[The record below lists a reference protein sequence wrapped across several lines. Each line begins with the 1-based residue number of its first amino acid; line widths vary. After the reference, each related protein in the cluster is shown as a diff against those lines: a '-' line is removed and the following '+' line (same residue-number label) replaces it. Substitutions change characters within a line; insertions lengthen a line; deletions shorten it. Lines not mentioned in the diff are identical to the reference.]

1 MMDAPF
7 ITAKTPIQCPVL
19 RKSFTLRGGV
29 KTARLSITGLGLYRA
44 FVNNKRVGNDY
55 LTPGFNDY
63 DAYLRYQTYDI
74 SAMAETDTT
83 IEVYLG
89 DGWYKG
95 RFGLNEHSGN
105 IWGSKYLLA
114 AEISII
120 AEDGSSTVIKT
131 DETWTAAASFI
142 RETSIY
148 DGEFQDRT
156 VDSTQSIECEIV
168 KTHYNVI
175 PYTGVPMVEKHL
187 LKPELY
193 ISPKGEQILDFKQ
206 NMAGV
211 CRFVCGVPKGAAV
224 TLRFGETLLD
234 GCFYNDNYRS
244 AKSEFVYI
252 SDGNARLVEPY
263 FTYYGFRYVKVEGIE
278 TVNPDDFSGVVIYSD
293 LSETLRVETSAPKI
307 NRLIQNA
314 VWGQRGNFLDIPTDC
329 PQRDERLGWTGDTQV
344 FSGTACYHM
353 NCLLFYAKF
362 LDDLRADQI
371 MYYKGNIPM
380 YSPSLKGTPKSGG
393 AVWADA
399 ATIVSWNIYMHYGDQ
414 EQLRK
419 NYPLMHDYVETL
431 IASDTRDNTGH
442 LLSKDFTF
450 GDWVALDG
458 TTPMSSM
465 GGTDATFIRSV
476 YYYNSVSICGRAAS
490 VLKFQDDAGRYAV
503 LAEQI
508 KTAILK
514 EFFTESGRLGLETQT
529 SYVLSLYYGIHKNRE
544 KVIEGFK
551 ARLAKDLYRIKTGF
565 TGTSLML
572 PALMDAGMVNDAYR
586 ILFNETFPG
595 WLYTVNLGATTIW
608 ERWNSLLPNGRVSST
623 GMNSLNHYSAGSV
636 CEAIYSRIAG
646 LRCVAPGWKEAVI
659 APQPNYR
666 LKRISLEFD
675 SPCGTYKT
683 AWEICADNSFEMHVT
698 IPAGARA
705 VIIRPRHPEQERIEV
720 YGGSYQY
727 RYTPVSNFLYPFSKK
742 TPVLDLLVND
752 AAREI
757 IMQKLPRIYK
767 WVGGDNEEFSSF
779 PLEVLPGLVE
789 EFGASVETV
798 EEADALLKTIAG

>member
-1 MMDAPF
+1 MEAPF
-7 ITAKTPIQCPVL
+7 ISAKTPIQCPVL
-19 RKSFTLRGGV
+19 RKSFTLRGSV

-44 FVNNKRVGNDY
+44 FINNKRVGNDY

-63 DAYLRYQTYDI
+63 DAYLRYQTYDVGTLV
-74 SAMAETDTT
+74 ETENT

-95 RFGLNEHSGN
+95 RFGLNGHSGN

-114 AEISII
+114 AELSITT
-120 AEDGSSTVIKT
+120 EDGDSTVIKT
-131 DETWTAAASFI
+131 DETWTAAKSFI

-148 DGEFQDRT
+148 DGEIQDRT
-156 VDSTQSIECEIV
+156 ADSTQCIACEAV
-168 KTHYNVI
+168 KTRYNVI
-175 PYTGVPMVEKHL
+175 PYIGVPMVEKHL

-193 ISPKGEQILDFKQ
+193 ISPKGERILDFKQ
-206 NMAGV
+206 NMVGV
-211 CRFVCGVPKGAAV
+211 CRFVCGLPKGAAV
-224 TLRFGETLLD
+224 TLRFGETLQD
-234 GCFYNDNYRS
+234 GCFYNANYRS
-244 AKSEFVYI
+244 AKAEFTYI
-252 SDGNARLVEPY
+252 SDGTTLIVEPY

-278 TVNPDDFSGVVIYSD
+278 TVNPHDFSGAVIYSD
-293 LSETLRVETSAPKI
+293 LPETLRVETSAPKI

-314 VWGQRGNFLDIPTDC
+314 VWGQRGNFLDVPTDC
-329 PQRDERLGWTGDTQV
+329 PQRDERLGWTGDAHP
-344 FSGTACYHM
+344 FSRTACYHM
-353 NCLLFYAKF
+353 NCLPFYAKF

-371 MYYKGNIPM
+371 MYYQGNIPM

-399 ATIVSWNIYMHYGDQ
+399 ATILSWNIYMHYGDR

-431 IASDTRDNTGH
+431 IASDTRDNAGH
-442 LLSKDFTF
+442 LLINDFTF

-458 TTPMSSM
+458 ATPTSVM
-465 GGTDATFIRSV
+465 GGTDPTFIRSV

-490 VLKFQDDAGRYAV
+490 VLGFQDDTERYIA

-508 KTAILK
+508 KAAILK

-529 SYVLSLYYGIHKNRE
+529 SYVLSLYYGIYKDRE
-544 KVIEGFK
+544 KVIKGFK

-586 ILFNETFPG
+586 ILFNEAFPG
-595 WLYTVNLGATTIW
+595 WLYAVNLGATTIW
-608 ERWNSLLPNGRVSST
+608 ERWNSLLPDGRVSASD
-623 GMNSLNHYSAGSV
+623 MNSLNHYSAGSV

-646 LRCVAPGWKEAVI
+646 LRCAAPGWKEAVI

-683 AWEICADNSFEMHVT
+683 AWEIHADNSFEMRVT
-698 IPAGARA
+698 IPAGAKA
-705 VIIRPRHPEQERIEV
+705 VIIRPGHPEQERIEV
-720 YGGSYQY
+720 CGGDYQY
-727 RYTPVSNFLYPFSKK
+727 RYTPAPNFLYPFSTK
-742 TPVLDLLVND
+742 TPVLDLLANE
-752 AAREI
+752 AASEI
-757 IMQKLPRIYK
+757 LMQKLPRLYK
-767 WVGGDNEEFSSF
+767 WISGENEEFSGF
-779 PLEVLPGLVE
+779 PLEEIPGLVE
-789 EFGASVETV
+789 EFGNSVETV
-798 EEADALLKTIAG
+798 EEADALLRTIAE